1 MDHWLYV
8 LIVGAISGWLAGQ
21 LFRGYGFGLI
31 GNIIIGIV
39 GSFIGFWL
47 FGKLGISLGTGT
59 ISTILTSAAGAIVL
73 LFIAGLFRRS

>member
-1 MDHWLYV
+1 MDLLYT
-8 LIVGAISGWLAGQ
+8 LIIGAVAGWLAGL
-21 LFRGYGFGLI
+21 LFKGGGFGIL

-39 GSFIGFWL
+39 GGFIGFWL

-73 LFIAGLFRRS
+73 LFVAGLFRGNK

>member
-1 MDHWLYV
+1 MELLYTL
-8 LIVGAISGWLAGQ
+8 LIGAVSGWLAGQ

-47 FGKLGISLGTGT
+47 FGKLGVSLGSGT
-59 ISTILTSAAGAIVL
+59 LSAILTSAIGAIVV
-73 LFIAGLFRRS
+73 LFVAGLFKKK